1 MAHASKLSKAS
12 APTLKNRPL
21 ESPRVIVC
29 EGADEADILSLLR
42 DEQALTEA
50 DVEIVDA
57 QGRQHLLSCCDDQ
70 FFRSGGS
77 DIRLMVVVLD
87 SEDDLA
93 QTQALGDSIRAKVG
107 ERARLRF
114 FQLPHPGQT
123 GALETLIRSALPA
136 DSPGHVCATQW
147 AQCVQA
153 DPSIPSQY
161 QKTTQAQRDK
171 AWLQV
176 WLTHRTRDT
185 AFSRIGFALNKSA
198 DLRAELNTA
207 LDPLRDML
215 HAILSAD
222 LHAPGVPPASPEF
235 T

>member
-1 MAHASKLSKAS
+1 MAHAPKLSKAS
-12 APTLKNRPL
+12 LSTLKNRPL

-42 DEQALTEA
+42 DEMGLTEA

-57 QGRQHLLSCCDDQ
+57 KGRQHLVLCCDDQ
-70 FFRSGGS
+70 FYRSGGS
-77 DIRLMVVVLD
+77 DIRLMAVVLD

-93 QTQALGDSIRAKVG
+93 QTQALVASMRAKVG
-107 ERARLRF
+107 ERARLQF
-114 FQLPHPGQT
+114 FQLPGHDQT
-123 GALETLIRSALPA
+123 GALETLIRAAIPA
-136 DSPGHVCATQW
+136 DSPGHACATQW

-153 DPSIPSQY
+153 DPCIPPPY

-185 AFSRIGFALNKSA
+185 AYSRIGYALGKNA
-198 DLRAELNTA
+198 DLRDELNAA
-207 LDPLRDML
+207 LDPLRQV
-215 HAILSAD
+215 LSDVLGAN
-222 LHAPGVPPASPEF
+222 LKSP
-235 T
+235 